1 MFSNTSADLTF
12 SVTLNSG
19 RYGFRLYD
27 DLYGWYQTTATSFLN
42 VAKSGT
48 YSIDNTL
55 LTSFN
60 GGLLK
65 INGTDIGDGAIIKIN
80 GLKGKVVSR
89 TSTDAT
95 FSIPQLITP
104 VTQTA
109 FNLAKN
115 QTIPLGDKV
124 KWGDS
129 AGW

>member
-1 MFSNTSADLTF
+1 M
-12 SVTLNSG
+12 
-19 RYGFRLYD
+19 
-27 DLYGWYQTTATSFLN
+27 N

-65 INGTDIGDGAIIKIN
+65 INGTDIGDGAIVKIN

-109 FNLAKN
+109 FKLAKN